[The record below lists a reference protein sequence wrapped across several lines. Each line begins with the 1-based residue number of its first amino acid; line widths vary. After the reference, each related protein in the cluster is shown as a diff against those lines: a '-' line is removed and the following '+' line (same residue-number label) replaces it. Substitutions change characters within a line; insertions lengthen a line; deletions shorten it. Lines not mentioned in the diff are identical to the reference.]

1 MPPAIETHLNELVF
15 LKLRWKAPN
24 SDSSQ
29 LISVPV
35 TASSPRPFAQAS
47 IDSRFM
53 GAVAAFGQ
61 KLRNNAAVAQTPW
74 EHVAAWA
81 RSAKCE
87 DANGYRAEFVQ
98 LVKDAKR
105 LATP

>member
-1 MPPAIETHLNELVF
+1 MLESPQQRQQPAD
-15 LKLRWKAPN
+15 R
-24 SDSSQ
+24 
-29 LISVPV
+29 VPV
-35 TASSPRPFAQAS
+35 TASPPEPFAQAS

-53 GAVAAFGQ
+53 GAVAAVGQ

-74 EHVAAWA
+74 EHITAWA
-81 RSAKCE
+81 RSAKGE

>member
-1 MPPAIETHLNELVF
+1 MPPAIEAHLNELAF

-35 TASSPRPFAQAS
+35 TASSPKPFAQAS

-61 KLRNNAAVAQTPW
+61 KLRNNAAVAQPPW
-74 EHVAAWA
+74 EHIAAWA
-81 RSAKCE
+81 RSAKGE
-87 DANGYRAEFVQ
+87 DTNGYRAEFVQ
-98 LVKDAKR
+98 RVKDAKR

>member
-1 MPPAIETHLNELVF
+1 
-15 LKLRWKAPN
+15 
-24 SDSSQ
+24 
-29 LISVPV
+29 
-35 TASSPRPFAQAS
+35 
-47 IDSRFM
+47 M

-87 DANGYRAEFVQ
+87 DSNGYRAEFVQ

>member
-1 MPPAIETHLNELVF
+1 MDELAF

-24 SDSSQ
+24 SDRSQ
-29 LISVPV
+29 LVSVPV
-35 TASSPRPFAQAS
+35 LASASLQPFTQAS
-47 IDSRFM
+47 IDTRFM

-74 EHVAAWA
+74 EQIAAWA
-81 RSAKCE
+81 RGAKGE
-87 DANGYRAEFVQ
+87 DINGHRAEFVQ